1 MGGCAHSTAA
11 LRHIFAVQTGDI
23 ERRKTNSEEIF
34 ERSFKRPEDMLEYS
48 SSESDIENVDS
59 DCDSDCDSDSCSEND
74 SYSES
79 E

>member
-1 MGGCAHSTAA
+1 
-11 LRHIFAVQTGDI
+11 
-23 ERRKTNSEEIF
+23 
-34 ERSFKRPEDMLEYS
+34 MLEYS

-79 E
+79 EKIDKLFSLSQVAFSIFEKCQKCK